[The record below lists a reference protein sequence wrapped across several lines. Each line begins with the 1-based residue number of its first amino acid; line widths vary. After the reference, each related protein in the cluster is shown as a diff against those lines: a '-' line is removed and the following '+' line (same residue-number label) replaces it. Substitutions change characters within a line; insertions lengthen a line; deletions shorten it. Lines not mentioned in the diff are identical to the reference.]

1 MEIEAEAEQGKG
13 RLVGAGDGFDQN
25 AGELAIFEEEIVR
38 PLQGGLELGQGADG
52 IGRGKRAKE
61 RKEGKL
67 GGREFQKEGY
77 PKAEGCVGYPRFT
90 GAAVAG
96 RLNFSGEDCGGSWEG
111 GAEMI
116 LGGGE
121 RGEDGDSV
129 TEGGGGREK
138 EVDVCGL
145 EGIGGFRGRNCRRS

>member
-1 MEIEAEAEQGKG
+1 MGEGANRIGCGERAE
-13 RLVGAGDGFDQN
+13 
-25 AGELAIFEEEIVR
+25 
-38 PLQGGLELGQGADG
+38 
-52 IGRGKRAKE
+52 E

-67 GGREFQKEGY
+67 GGREFQKEGD

-96 RLNFSGEDCGGSWEG
+96 GLNFCGEDCGGSGEG

-116 LGGGE
+116 LGRGE

-129 TEGGGGREK
+129 TEGGGGRQK

-145 EGIGGFRGRNCRRS
+145 ERVGEKSGLRGRNCRRS

>member
-1 MEIEAEAEQGKG
+1 MEIEAEAKQGEG
-13 RLVGAGDGFDQN
+13 RLVGARDGFDQN

-38 PLQGGLELGQGADG
+38 PLEVGLELGQGADG

-77 PKAEGCVGYPRFT
+77 PKAEGGVGVPRVARAT
-90 GAAVAG
+90 AAG
-96 RLNFSGEDCGGSWEG
+96 RLDFSGENRGWGRKR
-111 GAEMI
+111 GAEVI
-116 LGGGE
+116 LGGGNGRKDRDAGTKGRC
-121 RGEDGDSV
+121 RGK
-129 TEGGGGREK
+129 K